1 MFNVDWSVAVTVS
14 EVIRDEWAK
23 ELINKLQEN
32 PEMEYTYI
40 LGGESIVFA
49 AKIGDRIKVF
59 DCKLFRRG
67 EVPLEPTE
75 E

>member
-1 MFNVDWSVAVTVS
+1 MFNVDWSGAVPIS
-14 EVIRDEWAK
+14 EVTRNEWAK

-49 AKIGDRIKVF
+49 AKSGDRIQVF
-59 DCKLFRRG
+59 DCKLVRRG
-67 EVPLEPTE
+67 ETSLEPTE

>member
-1 MFNVDWSVAVTVS
+1 MFNVDWSGAVPIS
-14 EVIRDEWAK
+14 EVTRNEWAK
-23 ELINKLQEN
+23 ELVNKLQEN

-49 AKIGDRIKVF
+49 AKIGDRIQVF
-59 DCKLFRRG
+59 DCKLVRRG
-67 EVPLEPTE
+67 ETSLESTE